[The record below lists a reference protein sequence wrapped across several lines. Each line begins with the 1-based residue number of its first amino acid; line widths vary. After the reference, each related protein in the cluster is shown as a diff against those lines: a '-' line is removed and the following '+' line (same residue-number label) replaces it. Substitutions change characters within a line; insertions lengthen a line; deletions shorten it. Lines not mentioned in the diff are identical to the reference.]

1 MAKLIFKLALTLAIT
16 LGAAAQD
23 WAPHE
28 SGGEEH
34 IVIIDKSKPFPPE
47 VKEVLRRL
55 DLSEDHPD
63 VHRMYN
69 NSAFIGFAASMKD
82 HCLELLANMTDEI
95 SIVEKTASVQ
105 SMYAIPSQKRNQPYK
120 LQRRETDDIDTRD
133 HAPWGLGRISTAAFS
148 AHDAREMDYT
158 YSYANA
164 DLGAGADV
172 YIVDT
177 GLYAEHV
184 VFGDRAKQVWS
195 FDDQDT
201 ITDGHGTHVAG
212 TAAGETLGVAS
223 KANIF
228 GVRTLAG
235 DGSEGWSSNVVAGID
250 FVMQNHESRSQN
262 ADFKGS
268 VLSMSLASAGKVDAI
283 DQALA
288 AAIKAGVHVVVA
300 AGNAGTDAC
309 EGSPASAG
317 GTEGPAIVVGS
328 VGITGE
334 TSDFSNTG
342 KCVDVYAPGE
352 DIISAWI
359 GQPDMVNV
367 LSGTSM
373 ATPHVTGIVAY
384 AMANSTLAG
393 NPGLMKEWVRMQG
406 LPRGD
411 GTVLAN
417 NGVWS
422 TADEASDKET
432 MVSPNGIKS
441 NLARYKRSLNAML
454 TRSMDFIGT
463 NASKTPKYQDGMHNA
478 NTPSSSLLPQGRP
491 FSLDFLVAAA

>member
-1 MAKLIFKLALTLAIT
+1 MAKIMFKLALTLALT
-16 LGAAAQD
+16 LGAAAQ
-23 WAPHE
+23 AVEPHE

-34 IVIIDKSKPFPPE
+34 IVIFDSNKPIPAE
-47 VKEVLRRL
+47 IKEVLTRL
-55 DLSEDHPD
+55 DLDEDHPD
-63 VHRMYN
+63 VHRVFN
-69 NSAFIGFAASMKD
+69 NSAFRGFAASMKT
-82 HCLELLANMTDEI
+82 HCLDLLSNMTDV

-105 SMYAIPSQKRNQPYK
+105 SMYAIPKQQPQPQPQK
-120 LQRRETDDIDTRD
+120 LRRATDSIDTRG
-133 HAPWGLGRISTAAFS
+133 HAPWGLGRISTAAFA
-148 AHDAREMDYT
+148 AHDPREMDYT
-158 YSYANA
+158 YSFANG

-177 GLYAEHV
+177 GLYSEHV

-195 FDDQDT
+195 FDDQDSV
-201 ITDGHGTHVAG
+201 TDGHGTHVAG

-223 KANIF
+223 KANVF

-250 FVMQNHESRSQN
+250 FVMQNHESRSKESG
-262 ADFKGS
+262 FKGS
-268 VLSMSLASAGKVDAI
+268 VLSMSLASAGKVNAI
-283 DQALA
+283 DQALD

-309 EGSPASAG
+309 AGSPASAG

-328 VGITGE
+328 VGISGE
-334 TSDFSNTG
+334 TSSFSNTG

-384 AMANSTLAG
+384 AMANSTLAKS
-393 NPGLMKEWVRMQG
+393 PGLMKEWVRMQG
-406 LPRGD
+406 LPRED

-417 NGVWS
+417 NGVWA
-422 TADEASDKET
+422 TGDETSESR
-432 MVSPNGIKS
+432 VSPNGIKS
-441 NLARYKRSLNAML
+441 NTPMYKLRRSIGALW
-454 TRSMDFIGT
+454 TRSVDFVGMNILPSPEDERGQRINT
-463 NASKTPKYQDGMHNA
+463 QAAPSFPKA
-478 NTPSSSLLPQGRP
+478 VPSLST
-491 FSLDFLVAAA
+491 F